1 MKKVK
6 QRYSP
11 HTPRTISHLNNR
23 ASYDDFFDEDILPT
37 DLQVAGSVQQQVARF
52 EVTMQHVRRVDVLQT
67 SQDLI
72 EEVTDM
78 VITQLLCLQQLIQ
91 IRLHQALHDVS
102 EQMRVKEGKRNDKLM
117 RRKRFFLKSTT
128 KTFHLHLI

>member
-1 MKKVK
+1 
-6 QRYSP
+6 
-11 HTPRTISHLNNR
+11 
-23 ASYDDFFDEDILPT
+23 
-37 DLQVAGSVQQQVARF
+37 
-52 EVTMQHVRRVDVLQT
+52 MQHVRRVDVLQT